1 MARFE
6 IDGIDDLNKAF
17 SGLGNVP
24 ESVVSDAVT
33 SMARV
38 AAEKIKASGETM
50 RVRSD
55 EAPHLLDSIKV
66 GKFKKTA
73 AGGYVD
79 VTFSGTQKSSPG
91 AKPVRNDRIAFENEY
106 GNRQQDARPFVT
118 NGLAKNEDLIVAPA
132 AKILGE
138 WADKTFTD

>member
-55 EAPHLLDSIKV
+55 EAPQENRSRRLC
-66 GKFKKTA
+66 GR
-73 AGGYVD
+73 D
-79 VTFSGTQKSSPG
+79 VFRHPEKL
-91 AKPVRNDRIAFENEY
+91 ARRK
-106 GNRQQDARPFVT
+106 ARPERPDR
-118 NGLAKNEDLIVAPA
+118 L
-132 AKILGE
+132 
-138 WADKTFTD
+138 